1 MNKYAKWKRLNEV
14 QKLRAQSSSAVCQC
28 LAAAEASARRQLY
41 LPASLQGSGVGSI
54 ISQYKIKEKEKNQ
67 TFP

>member
-1 MNKYAKWKRLNEV
+1 MNKYAKWNRLNEI
-14 QKLRAQSSSAVCQC
+14 QKPKTQSSSAVCQY
-28 LAAAEASARRQLY
+28 LAAAEAWARRQLY

-54 ISQYKIKEKEKNQ
+54 ISQYKIKEKENQ